1 MKNMKESRII
11 KSLALGA
18 MVALIAMVW
27 AAPVFS
33 ETINLTYANFPPPS
47 TVPCVQMERWA
58 KEVNSRTKGKVEIKT
73 FPGGSLLGAK
83 NMFDGVVSGVADIG
97 CLATAYQPGRFK
109 LFQAMELPV
118 DFPNAEVASQVML
131 DLYNKYKPDSFKEVK
146 VLTMFTCSPA
156 NIMSKDAVKS
166 LADLKDMKL
175 RAAGTGVK
183 IMRSLGAA
191 PEGMPMPAVPEA
203 LQKGVVQGLV
213 TSVEV
218 LKDMKFAD
226 YCKNVTITNLWVV
239 PFAVVMNK
247 SKWDALPDDVKKVFD
262 DLAAEQSKWTGA
274 YWDKHCAESLEWAKK
289 EQGVKVWELS
299 DDQKKEWASKLTQ
312 FGEEYV
318 KNMKEAGLP
327 GEDFLKD
334 LNSFKEKYMK

>member
-1 MKNMKESRII
+1 MKNIKESRII
-11 KSLALGA
+11 RVLALLG
-18 MVALIAMVW
+18 VAAFTLMVW

-58 KEVNSRTKGKVEIKT
+58 KEVTERTKGKVSVKT

-131 DLYNKYKPDSFKEVK
+131 DLYNKYQPDSFKEVK

-247 SKWDALPDDVKKVFD
+247 AKWDALPDDVKKVFD

-274 YWDKHCAESLEWAKK
+274 YWDKHCDASLEWAKK
-289 EQGVKVWELS
+289 EQDVKVWKLS
-299 DDQKKEWASKLTQ
+299 DDQKKEWSSKLTQ
-312 FGEEYV
+312 FSKDYV
-318 KNMKEAGLP
+318 KAMKEAGLP

>member
-1 MKNMKESRII
+1 MKEKRFFQVGW
-11 KSLALGA
+11 LAILITI
-18 MVALIAMVW
+18 ALVW
-27 AAPVFS
+27 AMAPATPALS

-58 KEVNSRTKGKVEIKT
+58 KEVNARSDGKVKVKT

-83 NMFDGVVSGVADIG
+83 SMFDGVVKGVADIG

-109 LFQAMELPV
+109 LFQAMDLPV

-131 DLYNKYKPDSFKEVK
+131 DLYKKHNPESFEGVK

-156 NIMSKDAVKS
+156 DIMSMDPVKN
-166 LADLKDMKL
+166 LEDLKGMKL

-183 IMRSLGAA
+183 IMNLLGAA

-203 LQKGVVQGLV
+203 LQKGVVKGLV

-226 YCKNVTITNLWVV
+226 YCKNVTLTHLWVV
-239 PFAVVMNK
+239 PFAVVMNQK
-247 SKWDALPDDVKKVFD
+247 KWDGLPEDVKKIFE
-262 DLAAEQSKWTGA
+262 DLAVEQAKWTGA
-274 YWDKHCAESLEWAKK
+274 YWDKHCKEALDWAQK
-289 EQGVKVWELS
+289 EQDVKVWNLPDE
-299 DDQKKEWASKLTQ
+299 QKKKWMDKLTPLK
-312 FGEEYV
+312 EEYV
-318 KNMKEAGLP
+318 KNMKDAGLP
-327 GEDFLKD
+327 GEEFLKD
-334 LNSFKEKYMK
+334 LMAFKEKYSK